1 VPPGVAW
8 RPAVQAGGERDLSA
22 RIRIVVESCGK
33 SSTRGSLSGGSGS
46 LRRDWRCTQLL
57 LLRQITLLRR
67 SFAFKKPL
75 LGLQLALGATP
86 PPLLSLQLLHMLL
99 QPINTGLALSA
110 LPRQG
115 VSLPLL
121 RQLLP
126 LLCGFSL
133 LLRLLFTCLRA
144 LHGPL
149 LA

>member
-1 VPPGVAW
+1 MPPGVAR
-8 RPAVQAGGERDLSA
+8 RPAVQPGGERDLSA
-22 RIRIVVESCGK
+22 RICIVVKPCGK
-33 SSTRGSLSGGSGS
+33 SSTRGSLSGGNGS
-46 LRRDWRCTQLL
+46 LRRGWRCTQLL

-126 LLCGFSL
+126 LLCGFLL

>member
-1 VPPGVAW
+1 MPPGVAW

-46 LRRDWRCTQLL
+46 LGDWRCTQLL

-86 PPLLSLQLLHMLL
+86 PPPLSLQLLHMLL

-110 LPRQG
+110 LPRQS

>member
-1 VPPGVAW
+1 
-8 RPAVQAGGERDLSA
+8 
-22 RIRIVVESCGK
+22 
-33 SSTRGSLSGGSGS
+33 
-46 LRRDWRCTQLL
+46 
-57 LLRQITLLRR
+57 
-67 SFAFKKPL
+67 
-75 LGLQLALGATP
+75 
-86 PPLLSLQLLHMLL
+86 LQLLHMLL

-115 VSLPLL
+115 VLLPLL

-149 LA
+149 LARQGCARWPGRWGSRGRDVRR

>member
-57 LLRQITLLRR
+57 LLRQI
-67 SFAFKKPL
+67 KKPL

-110 LPRQG
+110 LPRQS